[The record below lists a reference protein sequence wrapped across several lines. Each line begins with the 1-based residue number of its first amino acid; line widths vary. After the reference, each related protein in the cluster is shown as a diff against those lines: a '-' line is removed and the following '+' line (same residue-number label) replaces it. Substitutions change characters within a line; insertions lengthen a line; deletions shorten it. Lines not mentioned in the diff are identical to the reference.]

1 MEKNRI
7 IGLLFI
13 VLSVMFISIGSSK
26 ILKDGLFNGEIEIS
40 KDEIKEVNNYLK
52 NKYGIKSS
60 NTVVFEEY
68 YKDKYG
74 NTSVKKTKNNLVTN
88 RIYLVKYKDVEFYV
102 KKESAK
108 REKYY
113 DNYVNISLND
123 KLSKYL
129 KKKYSNYDIKKIDI
143 KEYDN
148 SKYILQNNSS
158 LYSKDLLKISNKEYL
173 KLLKNSEQ
181 EITLQ
186 VKDSLNKKNIK
197 KEVNKLID
205 VINKEKE
212 LNICSFS
219 ILYRNDIYIE
229 YYRDTI
235 SIYSEDKEIYDKY
248 IVLDKKH
255 VSEGSIYLKDF
266 MKLDV
271 NKFNF

>member
-129 KKKYSNYDIKKIDI
+129 KKNYSNYDIKKIDI

-205 VINKEKE
+205 IINKEKE

>member
-40 KDEIKEVNNYLK
+40 KDEINEVNNYLK

-212 LNICSFS
+212 LNICSLS
-219 ILYRNDIYIE
+219 VLYRNDIYIE